1 VGGAQRAKRG
11 HKAFILVRL
20 EGPSTI
26 DENNPR
32 WKGMFVSTTASSS
45 DFNIEFDY

>member
-26 DENNPR
+26 DNDDPR
-32 WKGMFVSTTASSS
+32 WEDVFSSTASSS
-45 DFNIEFDY
+45 SDFSIEFDV